1 MHTDALVVRCH
12 GYAESSA
19 VVVFLTSACG
29 TVRAL
34 AKGAKR
40 AKNSFRGP
48 IDKGVLYRVR
58 LGRARTEGLSVL
70 YSASVRES
78 FPRLRV
84 DPARFHAAA
93 LILEIAS
100 DLLRE
105 NEPHEELFR
114 LCVFSLKV
122 LDKAPDGSIPLSVTF
137 FLARAVTLSGHTPEL
152 SNCLECG
159 LPVLQGDRPLLSPLR
174 GGVLHAGCAQG
185 EPGAR
190 TADPDVL
197 ALLRELWSKP
207 AGEALEL
214 FPPAAIVRGLRR
226 LLVEWLQEVLE
237 RRFLAARPLERE
249 ISSPAPPRG

>member
-1 MHTDALVVRCH
+1 M
-12 GYAESSA
+12 
-19 VVVFLTSACG
+19 
-29 TVRAL
+29 
-34 AKGAKR
+34 
-40 AKNSFRGP
+40 
-48 IDKGVLYRVR
+48 LYRVR

-84 DPARFHAAA
+84 DPARFHAAE

-174 GGVLHAGCAQG
+174 GGVLHTGCGQG

-190 TADPDVL
+190 IADPDVL
-197 ALLRELWSKP
+197 ALLRELWTKP
-207 AGEALEL
+207 AAAALEL
-214 FPPAAIVRGLRR
+214 RPPALVLRGLRR
-226 LLVEWLQEVLE
+226 LLVEWLQDVLE

-249 ISSPAPPRG
+249 FSSPAPPRG